1 MGLRATVERGTLA
14 IRPSADDLELPIA
27 YNPMS
32 ELQTN
37 TMRRS
42 SVIAGIAYV
51 QLLTTV
57 HILKAFDSPY
67 INRVPLYIGSPLSV
81 HAQWTYMASLLP
93 VAVVVGVGLVLGK
106 AWIRWILAA
115 TILATAA
122 FTIPVQNA
130 QGIYSYVLALL
141 IGSTILALLFLVP
154 SARTY
159 FAHPRAAKRSLS
171 VRDLFVRAM
180 LAFCAVNTS
189 LILADR
195 FAGKVELSTTIAVL
209 AILSLPALV
218 LGIVARWHITTAC
231 RDAAT
236 VLLSTALFLACRFL
250 LVAAYVHVSN
260 LTAFPVAM
268 QIDSVILTF
277 VIAVLGLLLSRM
289 SVRRASRTQPL
300 SDRGS

>member
-1 MGLRATVERGTLA
+1 MGLRATAERGTLA
-14 IRPSADDLELPIA
+14 IRPSADDLELSIA
-27 YNPMS
+27 YNPTS
-32 ELQTN
+32 KLQTN
-37 TMRRS
+37 TMRRP

-51 QLLTTV
+51 QLLTAV

-106 AWIRWILAA
+106 AWIRWILAV

-130 QGIYSYVLALL
+130 HGIYSYVLALL
-141 IGSTILALLFLVP
+141 IGFTILALLFLAP

-171 VRDLFVRAM
+171 VRDLFARAM
-180 LAFCAVNTS
+180 FAFCAVNTS

-195 FAGKVELSTTIAVL
+195 FAGKVEFSTTIAVL

-236 VLLSTALFLACRFL
+236 VLLSTVLFLACRLL

-268 QIDSVILTF
+268 RIDSAILTF

-289 SVRRASRTQPL
+289 SVHRASRTQPI
-300 SDRGS
+300 SAGGS